1 MREISTD
8 EILGPLNDQ
17 QRAAVSQIDGPLLIL
32 AGPGSGKT
40 RVITHRIANIIAHGV
55 PSFNI
60 IALTFTN
67 KAADE
72 MRVRLKRLV
81 PDNRTW
87 TGTFHKFCARLLR
100 EHATLVGLKQN
111 FTIYDMGDSKKVMK
125 QAIEKAEVDLRHYSA
140 DMLISQISN
149 VKSSG
154 VTAANFQPRPGHS
167 LDAIVAKVYPEYQK
181 LLQMA
186 NGVDFDD
193 LLLHA
198 VDLLTNSPEIRES
211 LDRKCTYMM
220 VDEYQDTNLAQYKL
234 IRLLNHSVQNLAV
247 TGDPDQSIYGW
258 RGANIRN
265 ILEFEKDY
273 PAVNVVRLEQNYR
286 STKSI
291 LRVADQLISNN
302 RQRKEKK
309 LITENAEGDQT
320 RLVTFPSPQ
329 DEGFDIADSI
339 ALAVQKGE
347 RRPRDYAILYRANY
361 LSRSL
366 EHSLRSVGVPYQVV
380 NGHEFY
386 QRKEIK
392 DIIGYLHLLN
402 NPDDNVALERVI
414 NVPPRKIGK
423 VTLTRL
429 RKFAQDSNIS
439 TLEAARNCEQIDSIK
454 KSPTGKIAQFVAMY
468 DRLASVPTE
477 EVELVIKAVLE
488 ETGYRDWLTD
498 DGSEEGF
505 ERARN
510 VDELV
515 VAAQEYDRDHP
526 DSTEHGGLEGYLE
539 QAALVSD
546 TDVWESEADYVTLMT
561 LHGAKGL
568 EFPCV
573 YIVGLEDGILPHER
587 SSGDDD
593 EIEEER
599 RLFFVGITRAQE
611 QLQISRC
618 MNRFRKGSY
627 WPAIASRFLMELPRE
642 EMQIFEPV
650 SNHHFDDESLADSI
664 ADLDPWMHDGL
675 PSYDINDDV
684 GPSIGIHESPDDE
697 DEDLGNAVRESIAV
711 AQSGS
716 EGASQFLSPADD
728 ASGKKSA
735 SAKAAAFPRIL
746 TAAQME
752 AQQEAMQSHVRLHP
766 ESYEVEMDVE
776 HPEYGN
782 GVIVEITG
790 KGQKRT
796 ATVDFERLG
805 KKRFRLAF
813 CNLRVH

>member
-1 MREISTD
+1 MFEISTE
-8 EILGPLNDQ
+8 EILAPLNEQ
-17 QRAAVSQIDGPLLIL
+17 QRAAVVQIDGPLLIL

-55 PSFNI
+55 PSYNI
-60 IALTFTN
+60 FALTFTN
-67 KAADE
+67 KAAEE
-72 MRVRLKRLV
+72 MRTRLKRLV
-81 PDNRTW
+81 PDSRAW
-87 TGTFHKFCARLLR
+87 TGTFHRFCSRLLR
-100 EHATLVGLKQN
+100 EHAALVGLKPN

-125 QAIEKAEVDLRHYSA
+125 QAISNAKIDMRHYSE
-140 DMLISQISN
+140 DMLINQIST
-149 VKSSG
+149 VKSNG
-154 VTAANFQPRPGHS
+154 VTAADFQPRSGHS

-181 LLQMA
+181 LLQIA

-211 LDRKCTYMM
+211 LDRKCTYML

-234 IRLLNHSVQNLAV
+234 IRLLNHTVQNLAV

-273 PAVNVVRLEQNYR
+273 PNVNVVRLEQNYR

-291 LRVADQLISNN
+291 LRIADQLIGNN
-302 RQRKEKK
+302 RQRKQKK
-309 LITENAEGDQT
+309 LVTDNDEGNPG

-329 DEGFDIADSI
+329 DEGFDIADAI
-339 ALAVQKGE
+339 ALAIQKGE
-347 RRPRDYAILYRANY
+347 RRPRDFAILYRANY

-392 DIIGYLHLLN
+392 DVLGYLHLLN

-414 NVPPRKIGK
+414 NVPSRKIGK

-429 RKFAQDSNIS
+429 RTYAQQSNI
-439 TLEAARNCEQIDSIK
+439 TMLQAARDCEQIDTIS

-468 DRLASVPTE
+468 DRLAAIPTE
-477 EVELVIKAVLE
+477 KVEVVVQAVLD
-488 ETGYRDWLTD
+488 ETGYRDWLTA
-498 DGSEEGF
+498 DGSEEGY

-515 VAAQEYDRDHP
+515 VATQEYDRDHP
-526 DSTEHGGLEGYLE
+526 DFSEHGGLEGYLE

-546 TDVWESEADYVTLMT
+546 TDIWESEAEFVTLMT

-587 SSGDDD
+587 SSGDDN

-599 RLFFVGITRAQE
+599 RLLFVGITRAKE
-611 QLQISRC
+611 ELQISRC

-650 SNHHFDDESLADSI
+650 SDHYFDDEALADSI

-675 PSYDINDDV
+675 PEIDINEDAS
-684 GPSIGIHESPDDE
+684 SIGIHEVPEDDQPDHA
-697 DEDLGNAVRESIAV
+697 EDLGDAIRESIAT
-711 AQSGS
+711 AQSKTNDS
-716 EGASQFLSPADD
+716 F
-728 ASGKKSA
+728 SA
-735 SAKAAAFPRIL
+735 SAASASGPAKTAATFPRIV
-746 TAAQME
+746 TAAQIE
-752 AQQEAMQSHVRLHP
+752 AQQAAMESHVRLHP
-766 ESYEVEMDVE
+766 ESYEVDMRVE
-776 HPEYGN
+776 HPEYGF
-782 GVIVEITG
+782 GLIVEITG
-790 KGQKRT
+790 KGAKRT
-796 ATVDFERLG
+796 ATVDFEGLG

-813 CNLRVH
+813 CNLRVS

>member
-8 EILGPLNDQ
+8 EILGPLNEQ

-55 PSFNI
+55 PSYNI
-60 IALTFTN
+60 FALTFTN

-72 MRVRLKRLV
+72 MRTRLKSLV
-81 PDNRTW
+81 PESRTW
-87 TGTFHKFCARLLR
+87 TGTFHRFCSRLLR
-100 EHATLVGLKQN
+100 EHAALVGLKPN

-125 QAIEKAEVDLRHYSA
+125 QAIANAEVDLRHYSA
-140 DMLISQISN
+140 DMLINQIST

-154 VTAANFQPRPGHS
+154 VTAANFRPRPGHA
-167 LDAIVAKVYPEYQK
+167 LDAIVTKVYPEYQK
-181 LLQMA
+181 LLKLA

-234 IRLLNHSVQNLAV
+234 IRLLNHTVQNLAV

-273 PAVNVVRLEQNYR
+273 PDVNVVRLEQNYR

-291 LRVADQLISNN
+291 LRIADQLISNN

-309 LITENAEGDQT
+309 LVTDNAEGDQA

-329 DEGFDIADSI
+329 DEGFDIADAI
-339 ALAVQKGE
+339 ALAIQKGE
-347 RRPRDYAILYRANY
+347 RRPRDFAILYRANY

-386 QRKEIK
+386 QRREIK
-392 DIIGYLHLLN
+392 DVIGYLHLLN

-429 RKFAQDSNIS
+429 RDYARQSNIS
-439 TLEAARNCEQIDSIK
+439 MLQAARDCEQIDTIS

-468 DRLASVPTE
+468 DRLAAVATE
-477 EVELVIKAVLE
+477 EVEKVVQAVLD
-488 ETGYRDWLTD
+488 ETGYRDWLTA

-515 VAAQEYDRDHP
+515 VATQEYDRDHP
-526 DSTEHGGLEGYLE
+526 DSSEHGGLEGYLE

-546 TDVWESEADYVTLMT
+546 TDIWESEAEFVTLMT

-587 SSGDDD
+587 SSGDDN

-599 RLFFVGITRAQE
+599 RLLFVGITRAKE

-618 MNRFRKGSY
+618 LNRFRKGSY

-650 SNHHFDDESLADSI
+650 SSHHFDDEALADSI

-675 PSYDINDDV
+675 PEIDINEDM
-684 GPSIGIHESPDDE
+684 GPSLGIHEGQDDQDNQGE
-697 DEDLGNAVRESIAV
+697 DFGDVVRESIAAV
-711 AQSGS
+711 QADGDSSDSFSAGTSSGS
-716 EGASQFLSPADD
+716 SA
-728 ASGKKSA
+728 KSA
-735 SAKAAAFPRIL
+735 TTFPRIV
-746 TAAQME
+746 TAAQIE
-752 AQQEAMQSHVRLHP
+752 AQQEAMQSHIRLHP
-766 ESYEVEMDVE
+766 ESYEVDMEVE
-776 HPEYGN
+776 HPEYGV
-782 GVIVEITG
+782 GLIVEITG
-790 KGQKRT
+790 KGAKRT

-813 CNLRVH
+813 CNLRVS